1 MAENQTL
8 LYESFN
14 RYYDRGIAAK
24 EKGDFKTARR
34 NLVMAAEALNK
45 LAAMSDGELK
55 KARQQR
61 VSRILDA
68 VENMEDPVARARN
81 GESEKSDFKLN
92 ASAPNEQ
99 ITFDDI
105 VGLQD
110 AKKAIYRM
118 LINPLKNPEVYK
130 KYKLKPG
137 GYILLEGPP
146 GTGKTTFAKAAACEL
161 KVPFIVV
168 DTNSLVDSY
177 IGKTGK
183 NIDKMFADARS
194 LIKKNNLP
202 AVLFLDEFDAI
213 AKKRGGENKTA
224 DEAVPTLIRQMDGF
238 DTDNENLVILAST
251 NMKENIDSAVLSRFR
266 NKIYIPL
273 PNESDREKL
282 LLLKLKGKIPPADL
296 SALDLREAARISVGF
311 SGRDLNWVCEEI
323 KNALAERDAGLGV
336 VEDINAEMLRQ
347 IEVKAGELFLKR

>member
-24 EKGDFKTARR
+24 EKGDVKTARR
-34 NLVMAAEALNK
+34 NLIMAAEALNK
-45 LAAMSDGELK
+45 LAALSDGELK

-61 VSRILDA
+61 VKRILDA
-68 VENMEDPVARARN
+68 VEGMEEETRVRGQN
-81 GESEKSDFKLN
+81 GGGEKSDLKLN
-92 ASAPNEQ
+92 VSAPNEK

-105 VGLQD
+105 VGLEN

-146 GTGKTTFAKAAACEL
+146 GTGKTTFAKAAACQL
-161 KVPFIVV
+161 NVPFIVV

-183 NIDKMFADARS
+183 NIDKMFAEARDM
-194 LIKKNNLP
+194 IAKQNTP
-202 AVLFLDEFDAI
+202 VVLFLDEFDAI

-251 NMKENIDSAVLSRFR
+251 NLKENIDAAVLSRFR

-273 PNESDREKL
+273 PAESDREKL

-296 SALDLREAARISVGF
+296 AALDLKGAAKKTDGF

-323 KNALAERDAGLGV
+323 KNALAERDAGIGATDDV
-336 VEDINAEMLRQ
+336 NAELFRQ
-347 IEVKAGELFLKR
+347 IELKGREMGR